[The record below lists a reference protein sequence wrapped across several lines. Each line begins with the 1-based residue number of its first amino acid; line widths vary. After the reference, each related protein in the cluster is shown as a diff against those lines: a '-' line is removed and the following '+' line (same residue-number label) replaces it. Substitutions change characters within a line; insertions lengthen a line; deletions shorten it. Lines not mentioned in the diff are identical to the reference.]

1 MFLYIAGCIGWS
13 GREYL
18 KATRGTKEQY
28 MMEIQIDFQ
37 LALKSL
43 IASASWPVAAVSE
56 FTSGKL
62 LESDSKIT
70 ISPR

>member
-1 MFLYIAGCIGWS
+1 M
-13 GREYL
+13 
-18 KATRGTKEQY
+18 K
-28 MMEIQIDFQ
+28 EIQIDVS

-43 IASASWPVAAVSE
+43 MASATWPIAAFGE

-62 LESDSKIT
+62 LESDDKVT